1 MILFKKW
8 NIWLKLWLITITRL
22 VFPVICMDK
31 DDPVK
36 EILNP
41 NIRHRGSLP
50 NIDIPTLLLRTS
62 NTENSKAY
70 SKVIELISLLLRIS
84 LKTYLFANF

>member
-8 NIWLKLWLITITRL
+8 HIWLKLWLITITRL

-70 SKVIELISLLLRIS
+70 SKVIELFLSVLLLLV
-84 LKTYLFANF
+84 LKV

>member
-1 MILFKKW
+1 
-8 NIWLKLWLITITRL
+8 
-22 VFPVICMDK
+22 MDK

>member
-8 NIWLKLWLITITRL
+8 HIWLKLWLITITRL
-22 VFPVICMDK
+22 VFPVICMEP

-36 EILNP
+36 EIFP
-41 NIRHRGSLP
+41 NVRHRGSLP

-62 NTENSKAY
+62 NIENSKAY
-70 SKVIELISLLLRIS
+70 SKVIELISPLLRIS
-84 LKTYLFANF
+84 LKTYLFENF

>member
-84 LKTYLFANF
+84 LKTYLFENF

>member
-70 SKVIELISLLLRIS
+70 SKVIELISPFLRIS

>member
-22 VFPVICMDK
+22 VFPVICMEP

-36 EILNP
+36 EIFP
-41 NIRHRGSLP
+41 NVRHRGSLP

-84 LKTYLFANF
+84 LKIYLFANF

>member
-8 NIWLKLWLITITRL
+8 HIWLKLWLITITRL
-22 VFPVICMDK
+22 VFPVICMDS

-70 SKVIELISLLLRIS
+70 SKVIELFLSVLLLLV
-84 LKTYLFANF
+84 LKV